1 MRPRCEKAEGR
12 ADVVE
17 TSLTRGDK
25 TVGVVASETSGI
37 SSGGG
42 DKFPG
47 GPIFGLGPLVDGLKL
62 TLWVWSKESWLNMHL
77 DSPEVVATEPV
88 ATV

>member
-42 DKFPG
+42 TNSPVGQFLA
-47 GPIFGLGPLVDGLKL
+47 LGH
-62 TLWVWSKESWLNMHL
+62 WST
-77 DSPEVVATEPV
+77 A
-88 ATV
+88 